1 MAFVH
6 LHNHTEY
13 SLLDGLT
20 HIKDMVRRAADLDM
34 PAVAVTDHGVM
45 SGMVELSDACDAVEK
60 ETGKRVK
67 PIFGCEVYFT
77 TDESLRKDV
86 KPRLYHLLL
95 LAKNNEG
102 YHNLLKLVSES
113 HVDNFYYKP
122 RTTFSMLQKYGHGI
136 IGSSACIA
144 GIIPKLLDDRRFE
157 DAVEWARK
165 FASCFDEGDFY
176 IELQDQGLRTDAGLT
191 QNELNHQLTRVAQEA
206 GLKTI
211 ATNDFHYLTKEDARA
226 QDIMLC
232 IGTGSLINDEKRMK
246 FENDQFYMKTEEEM
260 RAALADFPE
269 ACDNTV
275 ELAAKC
281 DVVLERDSIL
291 PRFPL
296 PEGETEESWFRKRVQ
311 EGLVKRY
318 GDPVPAEA
326 QERADY
332 EMGIIIQQGFPAYFL
347 IVQEYIE
354 WARSQGIGVGP
365 GRGSAAGAIVA
376 YAMGIT
382 DLDPLSNG
390 LLFERFLSP
399 ERVEMPDIDVD
410 FEQGRREEVINHIKD
425 VYGEDHVS
433 QVITFGTLQA
443 KNAVRDTARVLSG
456 TLQMGQGLSSD
467 DARKAAYG
475 LGDRICKMIG
485 DELGITIDKAL
496 ETNPDL
502 KKAYETEPDVKTIID
517 AARSIEGHVRGEGVH
532 ACATIICRDPMSDH
546 VPMKRDTKGGGII
559 TQYDGHYTP
568 DLGLLK
574 MDFLG
579 LRTLD
584 VLSIACRNI
593 EERTGEKI
601 VPEEI
606 PTDDELAF
614 KLMQSGNMD
623 GLFQVEGALYVS
635 LFKRLPPTRFSDVV
649 ASIALNRPGPLE
661 SGMVEDYIQVA
672 SGKTP
677 AHYYDDR
684 LRPIL
689 EETFGTMVYQEQIM
703 QVSMAMSGFSAGK
716 ADKLRKAMGKKKIDV
731 MRQLQE
737 DWNNGAVQNGFALEI
752 AERIWDDAEKFAKYA
767 FNKSHSAAYAILV
780 MRTAY
785 LKAHYPND
793 FMAAVLTSYMGN
805 TDRLIR
811 YISSC
816 NHNGTPVLPPDI
828 NSSRAEFTPVAEGI
842 RFGLVGV
849 RGVGQSV
856 ADAIIAEREANG
868 PFSSLHDFV
877 NRVDTK
883 AYNRKTLEALIKG
896 GAFDS
901 TGYTRKQ
908 MMHFVEDTP
917 LLEGAAKR
925 QKDRDAGQVSM
936 FDLFADDADSG
947 FQEEV
952 PDPDGVEW
960 DKRTKLTYEKEIMGI
975 YVSEHPLQPYEGLL
989 SRMTKFALADL
1000 AERTKEIKSAVFV
1013 GMVSNV
1019 VVKLTKRGTKMA
1031 TFTLED
1037 TTGHVEC
1044 ICFKYDENAAAI
1056 QDDAIVK
1063 VKGKFEVNDRGSQI
1077 MAFEMEAIELREED
1091 ALPAHL
1097 ELRVSSAEFN
1107 QTKSLRLNRILQS
1120 YPGRD
1125 GVVLFV
1131 NQADGRRFRAE
1142 LPVTVDAR
1150 SAVMRSEIQEL
1161 FGRSVMIA

>member
-13 SLLDGLT
+13 SLLDGAT
-20 HIKDMVRRAADLDM
+20 HVKDMVRRAAELGM
-34 PAVAVTDHGVM
+34 PAVAITDHGVM
-45 SGMVELSDACDAVEK
+45 SGVPELCDACDAVEK

-67 PIFGCEVYFT
+67 PIYGCEIYFT
-77 TDESLRKDV
+77 TDEELRKDV
-86 KPRLYHLLL
+86 KPKLYHLLL
-95 LAKNNEG
+95 LAKTNEG

-122 RTTFSMLQKYGHGI
+122 RTTFSMLQKYGKGI

-144 GIIPKLLDDRRFE
+144 GIIPKLLDNRQFDE
-157 DAVEWARK
+157 AVTWARK
-165 FASCFDEGDFY
+165 FASCFEPGDFY
-176 IELQDQGLRTDAGLT
+176 IELQNQGIRTDAGFT
-191 QNELNHQLTRVAQEA
+191 QTELNHMLCEVAQAA

-232 IGTGSLINDEKRMK
+232 IGTGSLVNETNRMK
-246 FENDQFYMKTEEEM
+246 FENDEFYMKTEEEM

-275 ELAAKC
+275 EVAEK
-281 DVVLERDSIL
+281 VNVELERDSIL

-311 EGLVKRY
+311 EGLERRY
-318 GDPVPAEA
+318 GTPVPAEA

-332 EMGIIIQQGFPAYFL
+332 EMSVIIQQGFPAYFL

-382 DLDPLSNG
+382 DLDPLANG

-410 FEQGRREEVINHIKD
+410 FEDERRGEVIEHIKQ

-433 QVITFGTLQA
+433 GVITFGKLQA
-443 KNAVRDTARVLSG
+443 KNAVRDAARVLDYPYS
-456 TLQMGQGLSSD
+456 T
-467 DARKAAYG
+467 
-475 LGDRICKMIG
+475 GDRICKMIG

-502 KKAYETEPDVKTIID
+502 KKAYENEEDVKAVID
-517 AARSIEGHVRGEGVH
+517 AAKSIEGHIRGEGVH

-579 LRTLD
+579 LRTLG
-584 VLSIACRNI
+584 VLSRACRNI
-593 EERTGEKI
+593 EARYGKKI

-606 PTDDELAF
+606 PTEDEKAF
-614 KLMQSGNMD
+614 ALMRSGNMD

-635 LFKRLPPTRFSDVV
+635 LFARLPPHRFADVV

-661 SGMVEDYIQVA
+661 SGMVDDYVKVA

-677 AHYYDDR
+677 IHYYDDR

-689 EETFGTMVYQEQIM
+689 EETYGTMVYQEQIM
-703 QVSMAMSGFSAGK
+703 QISMVMSGFSAGK
-716 ADKLRKAMGKKKIDV
+716 ADKLRKAMGKKKLDV
-731 MRQLQE
+731 MRALQE
-737 DWNNGAVQNGFALEI
+737 DWNSGAVENGYSLEI
-752 AERIWDDAEKFAKYA
+752 AKRIWDDAEKFAKYA

-785 LKAHYPND
+785 LKAYYPNE
-793 FMAAVLTSYMGN
+793 FMAAVLSSYMGN
-805 TDRLIR
+805 TDRLIK
-811 YISSC
+811 YIASC

-828 NSSRAEFTPVAEGI
+828 NSSNAEFTPVDEGI

-849 RGVGQSV
+849 RGVGKNV
-856 ADAIIAEREANG
+856 ADEIIAEREEHG
-868 PFSSLHDFV
+868 PYTSLHDFV
-877 NRVDTK
+877 NRVDSK
-883 AYNRKTLEALIKG
+883 CYNRKTLEALIKG

-908 MMHFVEDTP
+908 LMHFVDETP

-936 FDLFADDADSG
+936 FDLFADDDDAG
-947 FQEEV
+947 FKEEV
-952 PDPDGVEW
+952 PPPDGIEW
-960 DKRTKLTYEKEIMGI
+960 DKRTKLAYEKEIMKI
-975 YVSEHPLQPYEGLL
+975 YVSEHPLQPYEGVIA
-989 SRMTKFALADL
+989 RMTKFQLADL
-1000 AERTKEIKSAVFV
+1000 EERTKEIKSAVFV
-1013 GMVSNV
+1013 GMISNV

-1037 TTGHVEC
+1037 TTGHIEC
-1044 ICFKYDENAAAI
+1044 ICFKYEDYADVI
-1056 QDDAIVK
+1056 QEDVIAK
-1063 VKGKFEVNDRGSQI
+1063 VKGKFEHSDRGNQI
-1077 MAFEMEAIELREED
+1077 MAFELEAIELNEED
-1091 ALPAHL
+1091 ARPSHL
-1097 ELRVSSAEFN
+1097 ELRLSSAEFD
-1107 QTKSLRLNRILQS
+1107 QTKSLNLSRILRS

-1125 GVVLFV
+1125 GVVLFI
-1131 NQADGRRFRAE
+1131 QQSDGRKFRAE
-1142 LPVTVDAR
+1142 LPVSVDAR
-1150 SAVMRSEIQEL
+1150 SPIMRSEISEL
-1161 FGRSVMIA
+1161 FGRAV